1 MPKIG
6 VTKVTKSFTI
16 SISHLAW
23 LEEYCIRKAKKMS
36 AVIDELINEKRR
48 QLDRQPATR
57 YWCTSCGEDTKR
69 EPIDNK
75 PACVICHKIDEALLH
90 AMKIYQ
96 S

>member
-6 VTKVTKSFTI
+6 VTKTPKTFTL
-16 SISHLAW
+16 SISTLAW
-23 LEEYCIRKAKKMS
+23 LDEYCINTGKKMS
-36 AVIDELINEKRR
+36 PVVDGLIN
-48 QLDRQPATR
+48 QLRKEVEDKKPTKF
-57 YWCTSCGEDTKR
+57 WCTSCGEDTKR